1 VNTCFSLGEDM
12 GLKKILYRL
21 RKWQTSM
28 FVIVLEQL
36 GLEGFM
42 DNSSLIDFHQYFSKE
57 DFELDNEDDY
67 EKDPNGNVINSQ
79 SDDEDDEDDE
89 EDEEDK
95 EDYE

>member
-1 VNTCFSLGEDM
+1 
-12 GLKKILYRL
+12 
-21 RKWQTSM
+21 
-28 FVIVLEQL
+28 
-36 GLEGFM
+36 M